1 MTKTIND
8 TWHMTMRHVME
19 LLRQPVW
26 IFVTLVQPIIWLL
39 LFGALFET
47 VTEIPGFGSD
57 NYIEFITPGVVM
69 MTAFFSSGWSGMGII
84 EDLNQGILDRF
95 LVTSTRRSALINGR
109 LVQASIT
116 VLIQTVIIFGL
127 ALLTGAEFSN
137 GVAGVLVCCLIAVLI
152 GAGFGAL
159 SNGAALLTR
168 KEETLI
174 ALMQFLL
181 LPLSFL
187 SVTFMQ
193 ADLMPGWMET
203 VAQFNPVN
211 WAAEA
216 GREALSSSPDW
227 GAIAGWAGLLL
238 AFLAAMMVFA
248 VRAFQAYQRSV

>member
-1 MTKTIND
+1 MTKTLSD

-57 NYIEFITPGVVM
+57 NYIEFLTPGVVM

-95 LVTSTRRSALINGR
+95 LVTSTSRSALINGR
-109 LVQASIT
+109 LVQSSIT

-127 ALLTGAEFSN
+127 ALITGASFAGGVL
-137 GVAGVLVCCLIAVLI
+137 GVAACLVVAVLI

-159 SNGAALLTR
+159 SNAMALITR

-181 LPLSFL
+181 LPLTFL
-187 SVTFMQ
+187 SVAFMQ
-193 ADLMPGWMET
+193 ADLMPGWMQT
-203 VAQFNPVN
+203 VADFNPVN
-211 WAAEA
+211 WSVEA

-227 GAIAGWAGLLL
+227 AAVAGWAGLLA
-238 AFLAAMMVFA
+238 AFFAAMLMFA
-248 VRAFQAYQRSV
+248 LRAFKAYQRSV

>member
-1 MTKTIND
+1 MTKTFAD

-19 LLRQPVW
+19 LLRQPIW

-47 VTEIPGFGSD
+47 VTDIPGFGSD
-57 NYIEFITPGVVM
+57 NYIEFLAPGVVM

-95 LVTSTRRSALINGR
+95 LVTSSRRSALITGR
-109 LVQASIT
+109 LVQGSIT
-116 VLIQTVIIFGL
+116 VLIQTLIIFGL
-127 ALLTGAEFSN
+127 ALITGAEFSN
-137 GVAGVLVCCLIAVLI
+137 GVLGVLLCCLLAVVI

-159 SNGAALLTR
+159 SNGVALLTR

-181 LPLSFL
+181 LPLTFL

-193 ADLMPGWMET
+193 EDLMPGWMQT
-203 VAQFNPVN
+203 VGDFNPLN
-211 WAAEA
+211 WAVEA
-216 GREALSSSPDW
+216 GREVLSSSPDW
-227 GAIAGWAGLLL
+227 GAVAGWTGLLI
-238 AFLAAMMVFA
+238 AFAAAMLAFA
-248 VRAFQAYQRSV
+248 VRAFQIYQRSV